1 VVLLQRDGFEDPVNR
16 TNELQ
21 ENIRL
26 STDNPQ
32 SDSSLPIDPRVL
44 RTDIRSEMQTS
55 YLTYAMSVIISRALP
70 DVRDGLKPSQRRIL
84 VAMNDLNLGP
94 GGGRKKC
101 AKIAGDTS
109 GNYHPHGEGAI
120 YPTLVRM
127 AQDWVMREVLI
138 DKQGNFGSLAGLPPA
153 AMRYTE
159 ARLSQAAAE
168 MMRDIDRETV
178 DYTPTYDNDRLEP
191 VVLPA
196 RFPNLLVNGSNGI
209 AVGMAT
215 SIPPHN
221 MAEVCEAVIRI
232 IDNPDTMID
241 ELLEVMPG
249 PDFPTGG
256 IICGTMGIRQAFMTG
271 RSTLTLRSR
280 THFET
285 EGKADVIVVTEI
297 PYQETRDRIRE
308 KLEVLVRDERIKG
321 IARIVDLTDRNV
333 PSWQVRLHIVLKRDA
348 DKDVVLNQLYE
359 YSPLQTTVS
368 VIMLALDGNR
378 PQLMPIRTMLDAFI
392 RHRVDV
398 IRRRTEFMLREA
410 RKRKHT
416 VEGLL
421 LAQTD
426 IDRIIKTIRDS
437 SSRAAAKEALQTIP
451 IPAPLV
457 SRALGEN
464 GYRAF
469 VLENGEAEN
478 YFLSANQ
485 SEAIVSMQLGS
496 LANLEREKLVAE
508 HQHLLDNIAEYLRLL
523 SDESNLRA
531 VVRTDMEEL
540 KAKFPDKRR
549 TTISEE
555 ELGDYDKEALIA
567 VQPMVVTMSQ
577 RGYIKRT
584 PLDVYEAQNRG
595 GKGIKGATSDEED
608 PIAHLFV
615 SSTHD
620 FLLFFTDKGKVHWIK
635 VYDLPLQ
642 PRTGKGRALANLI
655 TLEEGEGIASC
666 FNVRYFPD
674 DKYLV
679 IATRQ
684 GIIKKTALSA
694 YGRPMKGGIIAIR
707 LDEGDSL
714 VDVRIVEGDQDL
726 VLSTSSGMAIR
737 FNHEDARP
745 LGRATRGVKGINLA
759 KDDIVVG
766 MVVADPERTLLSIC
780 EFGYGK
786 RTPFGPADVTA
797 DEGISIESAPA
808 DENGAATLDEV
819 VPSDD
824 GAEPV
829 EAEAADESSPGS
841 NMKYRR
847 QRRGGKGLR
856 DIKTTARNG
865 KVVDVLSVI
874 DEDEVLMVTSRG
886 KIQRIR
892 ANDIN
897 TIGRNTQGVRIIRL
911 DDGDTLVSC
920 AVIPGDVIDEEAA
933 RAAAALAKLAAEM
946 PALPLATSEPDEPA
960 EPVDE

>member
-1 VVLLQRDGFEDPVNR
+1 
-16 TNELQ
+16 
-21 ENIRL
+21 
-26 STDNPQ
+26 
-32 SDSSLPIDPRVL
+32 
-44 RTDIRSEMQTS
+44 MQTS

-84 VAMNDLNLGP
+84 VAMNDLNLSP
-94 GGGRKKC
+94 GSGRKKC

-120 YPTLVRM
+120 YPALVRM

-159 ARLSQAAAE
+159 ARLSTAAAE
-168 MMRDIDRETV
+168 MLRDLDRETV
-178 DYTPTYDNDRLEP
+178 DFAPTYDNDRLEP

-221 MAEVCEAVIRI
+221 MAEVCEAVIRV
-232 IDNPDTMID
+232 IDRPDVTLD
-241 ELLEVMPG
+241 ELLDIMPG

-256 IICGTMGIRQAFMTG
+256 IICGGMGIRQAYLTG

-285 EGKADVIVVTEI
+285 EKNSDVIVVTEI
-297 PYQETRDRIRE
+297 PYMETRDRIRE
-308 KLEVLVRDERIKG
+308 KLELLVAEERIKG
-321 IARIVDLTDRNV
+321 ISRIVDLTDRNV
-333 PSWQVRLHIVLKRDA
+333 PPWQVRLHIVLKRDA
-348 DKDVVLNQLYE
+348 DKDVVLNQLYQF
-359 YSPLQTTVS
+359 SPLQATIS
-368 VIMLALDGNR
+368 VILLALDGNR
-378 PQLMPIRTMLDAFI
+378 PQLMTVRMLLDAFI

-398 IRRRTEFMLREA
+398 IRRRTEFLLREA
-410 RKRKHT
+410 RRRKHT

-426 IDRIIKTIRDS
+426 IDRIIRTIRES
-437 SSRAAAKEALQTIP
+437 ASRAAARDALQQVA

-457 SRALGEN
+457 SRALGES
-464 GYRAF
+464 GYASYIS
-469 VLENGEAEN
+469 ENGEAAE

-485 SEAIVSMQLGS
+485 AEAIVSMQLGS
-496 LANLEREKLVAE
+496 LANLEREKLAAE
-508 HQHLLDNIAEYLRLL
+508 HQHLLDNISEYLRLL
-523 SDESNLRA
+523 SDEANLRA
-531 VVRTDMEEL
+531 VVRSDMEEL
-540 KAKFPDKRR
+540 RARFPDGRR

-567 VQPMVVTMSQ
+567 EQPMVVTLSQ

-595 GKGIKGATSDEED
+595 GKGIRGASTDEED

-620 FLLFFTDKGKVHWIK
+620 FLLFFTDRGRVHWLK

-642 PRTGKGRALANLI
+642 PRTGKGRALANL
-655 TLEEGEGIASC
+655 LEFEEGEGVANC
-666 FNVRYFPD
+666 FSVRHFPD

-684 GIIKKTALSA
+684 GVIKKTSLAA

-707 LDEGDSL
+707 LDDGDAL
-714 VDVRIVEGDQDL
+714 VDVRIVQGDQDL
-726 VLSTSSGMAIR
+726 VLSTSGGMAIR
-737 FNHEDARP
+737 FNHEDVRP
-745 LGRATRGVKGINLA
+745 MGRATRGVKGITLSN
-759 KDDIVVG
+759 DEIVVG
-766 MVVADPERTLLSIC
+766 MVVADSDRTLLSIC
-780 EFGYGK
+780 EQGFGK
-786 RTPFGPADVTA
+786 RTPFGIAEP
-797 DEGISIESAPA
+797 APA
-808 DENGAATLDEV
+808 EQAS
-819 VPSDD
+819 PDD
-824 GAEPV
+824 GLTLAEETV
-829 EAEAADESSPGS
+829 VSEVTDEASDESSAGS
-841 NMKYRR
+841 NMRYRR

-856 DIKTTARNG
+856 DIKTTSRNG
-865 KVVDVLSVI
+865 QVVDVLSVA
-874 DEDEVLMVTSRG
+874 DDDEVLMVTSRG
-886 KIQRIR
+886 KIQRVR
-892 ANDIN
+892 AADIS

-911 DDGDTLVSC
+911 DDGDSLTSC
-920 AVIPGDVIDEEAA
+920 AVIPGDVVLEAA
-933 RAAAALAKLAAEM
+933 AKAAAAEPLAVPPSATEVPAVPPAAE
-946 PALPLATSEPDEPA
+946 ATKETE
-960 EPVDE
+960 EQN

>member
-1 VVLLQRDGFEDPVNR
+1 MPA
-16 TNELQ
+16 
-21 ENIRL
+21 
-26 STDNPQ
+26 
-32 SDSSLPIDPRVL
+32 DPRVF
-44 RTDIRSEMQTS
+44 RTDIQDEMRTS

-127 AQDWVMREVLI
+127 AQEWVMREVLI

-159 ARLSQAAAE
+159 ARLSGAAAE

-178 DYTPTYDNDRLEP
+178 DFAPTYDNDRLEP

-196 RFPNLLVNGSNGI
+196 RFPNLLVNGSSGI

-215 SIPPHN
+215 SMPPHN
-221 MAEVCEAVIRI
+221 MAEVCEAVIRV
-232 IDNPDTMID
+232 IDDPALSLD
-241 ELLEVMPG
+241 ELLDVIPG

-256 IICGTMGIRQAFMTG
+256 IICGNMGIRQAYMTG

-285 EGKADVIVVTEI
+285 EKNSDVIVVTEI
-297 PYQETRDRIRE
+297 PYQDTRDRIRE
-308 KLEVLVRDERIKG
+308 KLEILVRDERIKG
-321 IARIVDLTDRNV
+321 ISRIVDLTDRTI
-333 PSWQVRLHIVLKRDA
+333 PAWQVRLHIVLKRDA
-348 DKDVVLNQLYE
+348 DKEVVLNQLFQ

-368 VIMLALDGNR
+368 VIMLALEGNR
-378 PQLMPIRTMLDAFI
+378 PKLMTVRMLLDSFI

-398 IRRRTEFMLREA
+398 IRRRTEFLLREA

-426 IDRIIKTIRDS
+426 IDRIIKTIRES
-437 SSRAAAKEALQTIP
+437 ASRALAKEALQTIP
-451 IPAPLV
+451 IPSPLV
-457 SRALGEN
+457 SRALGED
-464 GYRAF
+464 GFKAF
-469 VLENGEAEN
+469 VIENGEEDN

-508 HQHLLDNIAEYLRLL
+508 HQHLLDNIGEYLRLL
-523 SDESNLRA
+523 SDEANLRA
-531 VVRTDMEEL
+531 VVRVDMEEL
-540 KAKFPDKRR
+540 KARFPDKRR
-549 TTISEE
+549 TTISDE
-555 ELGDYDKEALIA
+555 ELGNYDKEALIA
-567 VQPMVVTMSQ
+567 EQPMVVTMSQ

-642 PRTGKGRALANLI
+642 ARTGKGRALANLI
-655 TLEEGEGIASC
+655 TLEEGEGIANC

-674 DKYLV
+674 DQYLV

-707 LDEGDSL
+707 LDDGDAL
-714 VDVRIVEGDQDL
+714 VDVRIVQGDGDL
-726 VLSTSSGMAIR
+726 VLSTSGGMAIR

-745 LGRATRGVKGINLA
+745 MGRATRGVKGIKL
-759 KDDIVVG
+759 KKEEIVVG

-786 RTPFGPADVTA
+786 RTPFGPGELDSSDEAGEEIGDGVMAVAVHPSSEEEPESTEVEA
-797 DEGISIESAPA
+797 DEE
-808 DENGAATLDEV
+808 EE
-819 VPSDD
+819 
-824 GAEPV
+824 V
-829 EAEAADESSPGS
+829 EAESDGEASVTS
-841 NMKYRR
+841 NNQYRR
-847 QRRGGKGLR
+847 QRRGGKGVR
-856 DIKTTARNG
+856 DIKTTKRNG
-865 KVVDVLSVI
+865 QVVDVLSVI
-874 DEDEVLMVTSRG
+874 DSDEVLMVTSRG

-892 ANDIN
+892 ASDIN

-911 DDGDTLVSC
+911 DEGDTLVSC

-933 RAAAALAKLAAEM
+933 KAAAIAAQTAIVAEK
-946 PALPLATSEPDEPA
+946 PENLVEDSETTFDAGDTLNEA
-960 EPVDE
+960 

>member
-1 VVLLQRDGFEDPVNR
+1 
-16 TNELQ
+16 
-21 ENIRL
+21 
-26 STDNPQ
+26 
-32 SDSSLPIDPRVL
+32 
-44 RTDIRSEMQTS
+44 MKTS

-94 GGGRKKC
+94 TGGRKKC

-232 IDNPDTMID
+232 IDNPDTSFE

-308 KLEVLVRDERIKG
+308 KLEVLVRDERIAG
-321 IARIVDLTDRNV
+321 ISRIVDLTDRNV

-359 YSPLQTTVS
+359 FSPLQTTVS
-368 VIMLALDGNR
+368 VILLALDGNR
-378 PQLMPIRTMLDAFI
+378 PQLMTVRRMLDAFI

-398 IRRRTEFMLREA
+398 IRRRTEFLLREA

-421 LAQTD
+421 LAQID
-426 IDRIIKTIRDS
+426 IDRIIKTIRQS
-437 SSRAAAKEALQTIP
+437 ASRAAAKDALQVIP
-451 IPAPLV
+451 IASALV
-457 SRALGEN
+457 SRALGDD
-464 GYRAF
+464 GFKAF
-469 VLENGEAEN
+469 VLENGEATD
-478 YFLSANQ
+478 YFLSLNQ

-508 HQHLLDNIAEYLRLL
+508 HQHLLDSIAEYLRLL
-523 SDESNLRA
+523 SDEANLRA

-540 KAKFPDKRR
+540 KARFPNKRR

-567 VQPMVVTMSQ
+567 EQPMVVTMSQ

-595 GKGIKGATSDEED
+595 GKGIKGASSDDED

-620 FLLFFTDKGKVHWIK
+620 YLLFFTDKGKVHWIK

-642 PRTGKGRALANLI
+642 ARTGKGRALANLM
-655 TLEEGEGIASC
+655 TLEEGEGIANC

-694 YGRPMKGGIIAIR
+694 YGRPQKGGIIAIR
-707 LDEGDSL
+707 LDEGDAL
-714 VDVRIVEGDQDL
+714 IDVRIVEGDNDL
-726 VLSTSSGMAIR
+726 VLSTSTGMAIR

-745 LGRATRGVKGINLA
+745 LGRATRGVKGINLS

-786 RTPFGPADVTA
+786 RTPFGPADV
-797 DEGISIESAPA
+797 AP
-808 DENGAATLDEV
+808 D
-819 VPSDD
+819 
-824 GAEPV
+824 EPV
-829 EAEAADESSPGS
+829 AADDTAVVAAETIPAEETVDSAELETADESSPGS

-874 DEDEVLMVTSRG
+874 DSDEILMVTSRG

-892 ANDIN
+892 ASDIN

-933 RAAAALAKLAAEM
+933 RAAAAIAKLATAAAAAA
-946 PALPLATSEPDEPA
+946 ALPIVDTVISPPA
-960 EPVDE
+960 EEDGEE

>member
-1 VVLLQRDGFEDPVNR
+1 M
-16 TNELQ
+16 
-21 ENIRL
+21 
-26 STDNPQ
+26 STDDPQ
-32 SDSSLPIDPRVL
+32 VDSTVPFDPRIL
-44 RTDIRSEMQTS
+44 RTDIRNEMQTS

-94 GGGRKKC
+94 NGGRKKC

-127 AQDWVMREVLI
+127 AQEWVMREVLI

-159 ARLSQAAAE
+159 ARLSGAAAE

-178 DYTPTYDNDRLEP
+178 DFAPTYDNDRLEP

-196 RFPNLLVNGSNGI
+196 RFPNLLVNGSSGI

-215 SIPPHN
+215 SMPPHN
-221 MAEVCEAVIRI
+221 MAEVCESVIRV
-232 IDNPDTMID
+232 IDNPDLSLD
-241 ELLEVMPG
+241 ELLDAIPG

-256 IICGTMGIRQAFMTG
+256 IICGNMGIRQAYMTG

-285 EGKADVIVVTEI
+285 EKNSDVIVVTEI

-308 KLEVLVRDERIKG
+308 KLELLVRDERIKG
-321 IARIVDLTDRNV
+321 IARIVDLTDRTI
-333 PSWQVRLHIVLKRDA
+333 PAWQVRLHIVLKRDA
-348 DKDVVLNQLYE
+348 DKEVVLNQLYQ

-368 VIMLALDGNR
+368 VIMLALEGNR
-378 PQLMPIRTMLDAFI
+378 PKLLTVRMLLDSFI

-398 IRRRTEFMLREA
+398 IRRRTEFLLREA

-437 SSRAAAKEALQTIP
+437 ASRAAAKEALQTIP
-451 IPAPLV
+451 IPSPLV
-457 SRALGEN
+457 SRALGED
-464 GYRAF
+464 GFKAF
-469 VLENGEAEN
+469 VLENGEATD
-478 YFLSANQ
+478 YFLSTNQ

-508 HQHLLDNIAEYLRLL
+508 HQHLLDNISEFLRLL
-523 SDESNLRA
+523 SDEANLRA
-531 VVRTDMEEL
+531 VVRADMEEL
-540 KAKFPDKRR
+540 KARFPDKRR
-549 TTISEE
+549 TTISDE

-567 VQPMVVTMSQ
+567 EQPMVVTMSQ

-642 PRTGKGRALANLI
+642 ARTGKGRALANLF
-655 TLEEGEGIASC
+655 TLEEGEGIANC
-666 FNVRYFPD
+666 FSVRYFPD

-707 LDEGDSL
+707 LDEGDAL
-714 VDVRIVEGDQDL
+714 VDVRIVEGDNDL
-726 VLSTSSGMAIR
+726 VLSTSGGMAIR

-745 LGRATRGVKGINLA
+745 MGRATRGVKGIKL
-759 KDDIVVG
+759 KKEEIVVG
-766 MVVADPERTLLSIC
+766 MVVADPDRTLLSIC

-786 RTPFGPADVTA
+786 RTPFGPGELDSGEDVSGEELAIGTTAVTDLPSSEELPDATDDADV
-797 DEGISIESAPA
+797 ELE
-808 DENGAATLDEV
+808 E
-819 VPSDD
+819 
-824 GAEPV
+824 
-829 EAEAADESSPGS
+829 EAESEGEASVTS
-841 NMKYRR
+841 NNQYRR
-847 QRRGGKGLR
+847 QRRGGKGVR
-856 DIKTTARNG
+856 DIKTTTRNG

-874 DEDEVLMVTSRG
+874 DSDEVLMVTSRG

-892 ANDIN
+892 ASDIN

-911 DDGDTLVSC
+911 DEGDTLVSC
-920 AVIPGDVIDEEAA
+920 AVIPADTIDAEAA
-933 RAAAALAKLAAEM
+933 RAVATAAAAQAAIAAET
-946 PALPLATSEPDEPA
+946 PNSNTVRVEEDDAADEA
-960 EPVDE
+960 MQ

>member
-1 VVLLQRDGFEDPVNR
+1 
-16 TNELQ
+16 
-21 ENIRL
+21 
-26 STDNPQ
+26 
-32 SDSSLPIDPRVL
+32 
-44 RTDIRSEMQTS
+44 
-55 YLTYAMSVIISRALP
+55 
-70 DVRDGLKPSQRRIL
+70 
-84 VAMNDLNLGP
+84 
-94 GGGRKKC
+94 
-101 AKIAGDTS
+101 
-109 GNYHPHGEGAI
+109 
-120 YPTLVRM
+120 
-127 AQDWVMREVLI
+127 
-138 DKQGNFGSLAGLPPA
+138 
-153 AMRYTE
+153 
-159 ARLSQAAAE
+159 
-168 MMRDIDRETV
+168 
-178 DYTPTYDNDRLEP
+178 
-191 VVLPA
+191 
-196 RFPNLLVNGSNGI
+196 VNGSNGI

-232 IDNPDTMID
+232 IDNPDTSFE

-308 KLEVLVRDERIKG
+308 KLEVLVRDERIAG
-321 IARIVDLTDRNV
+321 ISRIVDLTDRNV

-359 YSPLQTTVS
+359 FSPLQTTVS
-368 VIMLALDGNR
+368 VILLALDGNR
-378 PQLMPIRTMLDAFI
+378 PQLMTVRRMLDAFI

-398 IRRRTEFMLREA
+398 IRRRTEFLLREA

-421 LAQTD
+421 LAQID
-426 IDRIIKTIRDS
+426 IDRIIKTIRQS
-437 SSRAAAKEALQTIP
+437 ASRAAAKDALQLIP
-451 IPAPLV
+451 IASALV
-457 SRALGEN
+457 SRALGDD
-464 GYRAF
+464 GFKAF
-469 VLENGEAEN
+469 VLENGEATD
-478 YFLSANQ
+478 YFLSLNQ

-508 HQHLLDNIAEYLRLL
+508 HQHLLDSIAEYLRLL
-523 SDESNLRA
+523 SDEANLRA

-540 KAKFPDKRR
+540 KARFPNKRR

-567 VQPMVVTMSQ
+567 EQPMVVTMSQ

-595 GKGIKGATSDEED
+595 GKGIKGASSDDED

-620 FLLFFTDKGKVHWIK
+620 YLLFFTDKGKVHWIK

-642 PRTGKGRALANLI
+642 ARTGKGRALANLM
-655 TLEEGEGIASC
+655 TLEEGEGIANC

-694 YGRPMKGGIIAIR
+694 YGRPQKGGIIAIR
-707 LDEGDSL
+707 LDEGDAL
-714 VDVRIVEGDQDL
+714 IDVRIVEGDNDL
-726 VLSTSSGMAIR
+726 VLSTSTGMAIR

-745 LGRATRGVKGINLA
+745 LGRATRGVKGINLS

-786 RTPFGPADVTA
+786 RTPFGPADV
-797 DEGISIESAPA
+797 AP
-808 DENGAATLDEV
+808 D
-819 VPSDD
+819 
-824 GAEPV
+824 EPV
-829 EAEAADESSPGS
+829 AADDTAVVAAETIPAEVETADESSPGS

-874 DEDEVLMVTSRG
+874 DSDEILMVTSRG

-892 ANDIN
+892 ASDIN

-933 RAAAALAKLAAEM
+933 RAAAAIAKLATAAAAAA
-946 PALPLATSEPDEPA
+946 ALPIVDTVISPPA
-960 EPVDE
+960 EEDGEE

>member
-1 VVLLQRDGFEDPVNR
+1 M
-16 TNELQ
+16 
-21 ENIRL
+21 
-26 STDNPQ
+26 STDDPQ
-32 SDSSLPIDPRVL
+32 SDSIVPADPRVF
-44 RTDIRSEMQTS
+44 RTEIQNEMRTS

-84 VAMNDLNLGP
+84 VAMNDLSLGP
-94 GGGRKKC
+94 NSGRKKC

-159 ARLSQAAAE
+159 ARLSAAAAE

-232 IDNPDTMID
+232 IDNPDTMLD
-241 ELLEVMPG
+241 ELLEVLPG

-285 EGKADVIVVTEI
+285 DNKHDVIVVTEI

-321 IARIVDLTDRNV
+321 IARIVDLTDRNI
-333 PSWQVRLHIVLKRDA
+333 PPWQVRLHIVLKRDA
-348 DKDVVLNQLYE
+348 DKDVVLNQLYQF
-359 YSPLQTTVS
+359 SPLQTTVS

-378 PQLMPIRTMLDAFI
+378 PQLMTVRRMLDAFI

-398 IRRRTEFMLREA
+398 IRRRTEFLLREA

-421 LAQTD
+421 LAQID
-426 IDRIIKTIRDS
+426 IDRVIRTIRES
-437 SSRAAAKEALQTIP
+437 ASRAAAKEALQTIP
-451 IPAPLV
+451 IPSALV
-457 SRALGEN
+457 SRALGED
-464 GYRAF
+464 GFKAF
-469 VLENGEAEN
+469 VLENGEAPD
-478 YFLSANQ
+478 YSLSPNQ

-496 LANLEREKLVAE
+496 LANLEREKLVGE

-523 SDESNLRA
+523 SEEANLRA
-531 VVRTDMEEL
+531 VVREDMEEL
-540 KAKFPDKRR
+540 KARFPNKRR

-567 VQPMVVTMSQ
+567 EQPMVVTMSQ

-595 GKGIKGATSDEED
+595 GKGIKGATSDDED

-620 FLLFFTDKGKVHWIK
+620 YLLFFTDKGKVHWIK

-642 PRTGKGRALANLI
+642 ARTGKGRALANLI
-655 TLEEGEGIASC
+655 TLEEDEGIANC

-674 DKYLV
+674 DKFLV

-694 YGRPMKGGIIAIR
+694 YGRPQKGGIIAIR
-707 LDEGDSL
+707 LDEGDAL

-726 VLSTSSGMAIR
+726 VLSTSGGMAIR

-745 LGRATRGVKGINLA
+745 MGRATRGVKGITLK
-759 KDDIVVG
+759 KDEIVVG
-766 MVVADPERTLLSIC
+766 MVVADPDRTLLSIC

-786 RTPFGPADVTA
+786 RTPFGPGELSSDDTSDDVPAEDTIEGAAPAVGSPSAADVPDDTDA
-797 DEGISIESAPA
+797 ETDEETEG
-808 DENGAATLDEV
+808 T
-819 VPSDD
+819 
-824 GAEPV
+824 
-829 EAEAADESSPGS
+829 SSPGS
-841 NMKYRR
+841 SNQYRR

-874 DEDEVLMVTSRG
+874 DDDEVLMVTSRG

-892 ANDIN
+892 ASDIN

-911 DDGDTLVSC
+911 DEGDTLVSC

-933 RAAAALAKLAAEM
+933 KAAAAQAAIAVERSRTPEI
-946 PALPLATSEPDEPA
+946 PADEAPGSEDELS
-960 EPVDE
+960 ESE

>member
-1 VVLLQRDGFEDPVNR
+1 
-16 TNELQ
+16 
-21 ENIRL
+21 
-26 STDNPQ
+26 
-32 SDSSLPIDPRVL
+32 
-44 RTDIRSEMQTS
+44 
-55 YLTYAMSVIISRALP
+55 
-70 DVRDGLKPSQRRIL
+70 
-84 VAMNDLNLGP
+84 
-94 GGGRKKC
+94 
-101 AKIAGDTS
+101 
-109 GNYHPHGEGAI
+109 
-120 YPTLVRM
+120 
-127 AQDWVMREVLI
+127 
-138 DKQGNFGSLAGLPPA
+138 
-153 AMRYTE
+153 
-159 ARLSQAAAE
+159 
-168 MMRDIDRETV
+168 
-178 DYTPTYDNDRLEP
+178 
-191 VVLPA
+191 
-196 RFPNLLVNGSNGI
+196 
-209 AVGMAT
+209 
-215 SIPPHN
+215 
-221 MAEVCEAVIRI
+221 MAEVCEAVIRV
-232 IDNPDTMID
+232 IDNPDLMLD
-241 ELLEVMPG
+241 ELLDAMPG

-256 IICGTMGIRQAFMTG
+256 IICGTMGIRQAFITG

-308 KLEVLVRDERIKG
+308 KLEVLVRDERIAG
-321 IARIVDLTDRNV
+321 ISRIVDLTDRNV

-359 YSPLQTTVS
+359 FSPLQTTVS

-378 PQLMPIRTMLDAFI
+378 PQLMPIRSMLDAFI

-421 LAQTD
+421 LAQID

-437 SSRAAAKEALQTIP
+437 ASRAAAKDALQTIP
-451 IPAPLV
+451 IPSGLV
-457 SRALGEN
+457 SRALGDD
-464 GYRAF
+464 GFRAF
-469 VLENGEAEN
+469 VLENGEATD
-478 YFLSANQ
+478 YFLSLNQ

-523 SDESNLRA
+523 SDEANLRA
-531 VVRTDMEEL
+531 VVRADMEEL
-540 KAKFPDKRR
+540 KARFPNKRR

-567 VQPMVVTMSQ
+567 EQPMVVTMSQ

-620 FLLFFTDKGKVHWIK
+620 YLLFFTDKGKVHWIK

-642 PRTGKGRALANLI
+642 ARTGKGRALANLM
-655 TLEEGEGIASC
+655 TLEEGEGIANC

-694 YGRPMKGGIIAIR
+694 YGRPQKGGIIAIR
-707 LDEGDSL
+707 LDDGDAL
-714 VDVRIVEGDQDL
+714 VDVRIVEGDNDL
-726 VLSTSSGMAIR
+726 ILSTSTGMAIR

-745 LGRATRGVKGINLA
+745 LGRATRGVKGINLS
-759 KDDIVVG
+759 KGDIVVG

-780 EFGYGK
+780 EHGYGK
-786 RTPFGPADVTA
+786 RTPFGPADVA
-797 DEGISIESAPA
+797 SDDALPA
-808 DENGAATLDEV
+808 DDSV

-824 GAEPV
+824 VVVADEPA
-829 EAEAADESSPGS
+829 EAEAGDESSPGS

-874 DEDEVLMVTSRG
+874 DSDEVLMVTSRG

-892 ANDIN
+892 ASDIN

-911 DDGDTLVSC
+911 DQDDTLVSC

-933 RAAAALAKLAAEM
+933 RAAAALAKLAAETPLVT
-946 PALPLATSEPDEPA
+946 PAPEIA
-960 EPVDE
+960 PVEEEDGE

>member
-1 VVLLQRDGFEDPVNR
+1 M
-16 TNELQ
+16 
-21 ENIRL
+21 
-26 STDNPQ
+26 STDDPQ
-32 SDSSLPIDPRVL
+32 VDSTVPFDPRIL
-44 RTDIRSEMQTS
+44 RTDIRNEMQTS

-94 GGGRKKC
+94 NGGRKKC

-127 AQDWVMREVLI
+127 AQEWVMREVLI

-159 ARLSQAAAE
+159 ARLSGAAAE

-178 DYTPTYDNDRLEP
+178 DFAPTYDNDRLEP

-196 RFPNLLVNGSNGI
+196 RFPNLLVNGSSGI

-215 SIPPHN
+215 SMPPHN
-221 MAEVCEAVIRI
+221 MAEVCESVIRV
-232 IDNPDTMID
+232 IDNPDLSLD
-241 ELLEVMPG
+241 ELLDAIPG

-256 IICGTMGIRQAFMTG
+256 IICGNMGIRQAYMTG

-285 EGKADVIVVTEI
+285 EKNSDVIVVTEI

-308 KLEVLVRDERIKG
+308 KLELLVRDERIKG
-321 IARIVDLTDRNV
+321 IARIVDLTDRTI
-333 PSWQVRLHIVLKRDA
+333 PAWQVRLHIVLKRDA
-348 DKDVVLNQLYE
+348 DKEVVLNQLYQ

-368 VIMLALDGNR
+368 VIMLALEGNR
-378 PQLMPIRTMLDAFI
+378 PKLLTVRMLLDSFI

-398 IRRRTEFMLREA
+398 IRRRTEFLLREA

-437 SSRAAAKEALQTIP
+437 ASRAAAKEALQTIP
-451 IPAPLV
+451 IPSPLV
-457 SRALGEN
+457 SRALGED
-464 GYRAF
+464 GFKAF
-469 VLENGEAEN
+469 VLENGEATD

-508 HQHLLDNIAEYLRLL
+508 HQHLLDNISEYLRLL
-523 SDESNLRA
+523 SDEANLRA
-531 VVRTDMEEL
+531 VVRADMEEL
-540 KAKFPDKRR
+540 KARFPDKRR
-549 TTISEE
+549 TTISDE

-567 VQPMVVTMSQ
+567 EQPMVVTMSQ

-642 PRTGKGRALANLI
+642 ARTGKGRALANLF
-655 TLEEGEGIASC
+655 TLEEGEGIANC

-707 LDEGDSL
+707 LDEGDAL
-714 VDVRIVEGDQDL
+714 VDVRIVEGDNDL
-726 VLSTSSGMAIR
+726 VLSTSGGMAIR

-745 LGRATRGVKGINLA
+745 MGRATRGVKGIKL
-759 KDDIVVG
+759 KKEEIVVG
-766 MVVADPERTLLSIC
+766 MVVADPDRTLLSIC

-786 RTPFGPADVTA
+786 RTPFGPGELDSGEDVSGEELADGTTAVT
-797 DEGISIESAPA
+797 DLPSSDLPSSEDLP
-808 DENGAATLDEV
+808 DATDD
-819 VPSDD
+819 SDVELED
-824 GAEPV
+824 
-829 EAEAADESSPGS
+829 EAESEGEASVTS
-841 NMKYRR
+841 NNQYRR
-847 QRRGGKGLR
+847 QRRGGKGVR
-856 DIKTTARNG
+856 DIKTTTRNG

-874 DEDEVLMVTSRG
+874 DSDEVLMVTSRG

-892 ANDIN
+892 ASDIN

-911 DDGDTLVSC
+911 DEGDTLVSC
-920 AVIPGDVIDEEAA
+920 AVIPADTIDAEAA
-933 RAAAALAKLAAEM
+933 RAVATAAAAQAAIAEET
-946 PALPLATSEPDEPA
+946 PVLPEVAVDEPA
-960 EPVDE
+960 EEDSE

>member
-1 VVLLQRDGFEDPVNR
+1 M
-16 TNELQ
+16 
-21 ENIRL
+21 

-32 SDSSLPIDPRVL
+32 SDSSLPFDPRVL
-44 RTDIRSEMQTS
+44 RTDIQSEMKTS

-94 GGGRKKC
+94 TGGRKKC

-232 IDNPDTMID
+232 IDNPDTSFE

-308 KLEVLVRDERIKG
+308 KLEVLVRDERIAG
-321 IARIVDLTDRNV
+321 ISRIVDLTDRNV

-359 YSPLQTTVS
+359 FSPLQTTVS
-368 VIMLALDGNR
+368 VILLALDGNR
-378 PQLMPIRTMLDAFI
+378 PQLMTVRRMLDAFI

-398 IRRRTEFMLREA
+398 IRRRTEFLLREA

-421 LAQTD
+421 LAQID
-426 IDRIIKTIRDS
+426 IDRIIKTIRQS
-437 SSRAAAKEALQTIP
+437 ASRAAAKDALQLIP
-451 IPAPLV
+451 IASALV
-457 SRALGEN
+457 SRALGDD
-464 GYRAF
+464 GFKAF
-469 VLENGEAEN
+469 VLENGEATD
-478 YFLSANQ
+478 YFLSLNQ

-508 HQHLLDNIAEYLRLL
+508 HQHLLDSIAEYLRLL
-523 SDESNLRA
+523 SDEANLRA

-540 KAKFPDKRR
+540 KARFPNKRR

-567 VQPMVVTMSQ
+567 EQPMVVTMSQ

-595 GKGIKGATSDEED
+595 GKGIKGASSDDED

-620 FLLFFTDKGKVHWIK
+620 YLLFFTDKGKVHWIK

-642 PRTGKGRALANLI
+642 ARTGKGRALANLM
-655 TLEEGEGIASC
+655 TLEEGEGIANC

-694 YGRPMKGGIIAIR
+694 YGRPQKGGIIAIR
-707 LDEGDSL
+707 LDEGDAL
-714 VDVRIVEGDQDL
+714 IDVRIVEGDNDL
-726 VLSTSSGMAIR
+726 VLSTSTGMAIR

-745 LGRATRGVKGINLA
+745 LGRATRGVKGINLS

-786 RTPFGPADVTA
+786 RTPFGPADV
-797 DEGISIESAPA
+797 AP
-808 DENGAATLDEV
+808 D
-819 VPSDD
+819 
-824 GAEPV
+824 EPV
-829 EAEAADESSPGS
+829 AADDTAVVAAETIPAEETVDSAELETADESSPGS

-874 DEDEVLMVTSRG
+874 DSDEILMVTSRG

-892 ANDIN
+892 ASDIN

-933 RAAAALAKLAAEM
+933 RAAAAIAKLATAAAAAA
-946 PALPLATSEPDEPA
+946 ALPIVDTVISPPA
-960 EPVDE
+960 EEDGEE